1 MRLAVHQQQ
10 LIAEL
15 MHLDDPQ
22 ERLAAAVDRARR
34 IARLTLEERSAANR
48 VPGCSS
54 TVWVI
59 AQLRE
64 GRCYFRSDADSPV
77 VRGLVGL
84 LADYFS
90 DARPAEIAASTTDP
104 LETLQINRM
113 LTPTRQ
119 HGLAAV
125 RAFIRAFAHQQL
137 TGAATP
143 APQSIAV
150 PPSPP

>member
-1 MRLAVHQQQ
+1 MRLAAHQQI
-10 LIAEL
+10 LIDEL

-34 IARLTLEERSAANR
+34 AARLAPEERNSASR

-54 TVWVI
+54 TVWVLM
-59 AQLRE
+59 ACRD

-84 LADYFS
+84 LAEYFS
-90 DARPAEIAASTTDP
+90 DARPAEIASSRVDP
-104 LETLQINRM
+104 LEVLQINRM

-125 RAFIRAFAHQQL
+125 RASMQAFAARQL
-137 TGAATP
+137 SAAP
-143 APQSIAV
+143 
-150 PPSPP
+150 PPSAPPPP

>member
-1 MRLAVHQQQ
+1 MRLAAHQQN
-10 LIAEL
+10 LMDEL

-34 IARLTLEERSAANR
+34 AARLSPAERSMANR

-54 TVWVI
+54 TVWLT
-59 AQLRE
+59 ATTRD

-84 LADYFS
+84 LAEYFS
-90 DARPAEIAASTTDP
+90 DARPAEIAASTVDP
-104 LETLQINRM
+104 LEMLQITRM

-125 RAFIRAFAHQQL
+125 RAYMQAFATQQL
-137 TGAATP
+137 AVVPAA
-143 APQSIAV
+143 AGQ
-150 PPSPP
+150 PPSGPARP

>member
-1 MRLAVHQQQ
+1 MRLAAHQQI
-10 LIAEL
+10 LMDEL
-15 MHLDDPQ
+15 LHLDDPQ

-34 IARLTLEERSAANR
+34 AARLAPEERIAAHR

-54 TVWVI
+54 TVWVVT
-59 AQLRE
+59 AVRD

-90 DARPAEIAASTTDP
+90 DARPAEIAASTVDP
-104 LETLQINRM
+104 LEVLQINRM

-125 RAFIRAFAHQQL
+125 RAYLRAFAAQQL
-137 TGAATP
+137 SAA
-143 APQSIAV
+143 
-150 PPSPP
+150 PSPPRQ